1 MSATLSNSPVLVAR
15 VALKAAEAA
24 LPTWMSARSRHDGCT
39 FPQLAAC
46 LVLRGFWK
54 TSLRGVEAH
63 LRDLADVRAALGLP
77 HVPDHNALWRAHGHL
92 EPAHLEALTAATVAL
107 AEAAHA
113 LPQGQAAALAA
124 DSTGLT
130 HSRAAHYAAHTKP
143 TAYWRARRKRKA
155 RGLRV
160 ARLKKRPKKSWHYP
174 KWTPAI
180 DRLSHFVLAQAARR
194 GPYPDP
200 QEFAPLVLD
209 AHLVRPSVL
218 VLADKGFE
226 SEANLQ
232 LCEEWTGARAVMR
245 IKRPR
250 KGARLKTPYRA
261 ALLEHL
267 PPQYAWRACA
277 ESFFSADK
285 RRFGDLTPSRSWR
298 GRITDT
304 LLRGV
309 LHNCALL
316 MPREGRDRANAR
328 SRGARPGRNAPQ
340 D

>member
-24 LPTWMSARSRHDGCT
+24 LPTWMSPRSRHDGCT
-39 FPQLAAC
+39 YPQLAAC

-63 LRDLADVRAALGLP
+63 LRDLSDVREALGLP
-77 HVPDHNALWRAHGHL
+77 HVPDHNALWRAHAHL
-92 EPAHLEALTAATVAL
+92 EPAQLEAFTAATVGL

-113 LPQGQAAALAA
+113 LPHGAAAALAA

-130 HSRAAHYAAHTKP
+130 HSRASRWAARAKP

-155 RGLRV
+155 RGQRV
-160 ARLKKRPKKSWHYP
+160 ARPKKRPKKSWHYP

-180 DRLSHFVLAQAARR
+180 DRLTHYVLAQSARR

-200 QEFAPLVLD
+200 QELAPLVLD
-209 AHLVRPSVL
+209 AHLVRPSRL

-226 SEANLQ
+226 SEGNLA
-232 LCEEWTGARAVMR
+232 LCEEWAGARGVMR
-245 IKRPR
+245 IRRPR
-250 KGARLKTPYRA
+250 KGARPKTPYRA
-261 ALLEHL
+261 ALLAHT
-267 PPQYAWRACA
+267 PPEYPWRACS

-285 RRFGDLTPSRSWR
+285 RRFGDLTPSRTWK

-316 MPREGRDRANAR
+316 TP
-328 SRGARPGRNAPQ
+328 
-340 D
+340 